1 MKRALLVLLVIA
13 VAGSA
18 AARYVFALLL
28 ERPGPRPP
36 APIRIDVGV
45 GEPFRTTARRLEAA
59 GLVPSALALTLWARF
74 EGVDHAIQ
82 HGAYQFAEALSPIAL
97 VDKMRSGEAM
107 MVHVLLAEGATVHDL
122 ALTLEHSGLGPA
134 ERFVALA
141 HDAAFAH
148 SLAIDAGGLE
158 GYLFPDT
165 YFFSPLDGAEKV
177 LATFVGRFHKVFA
190 PEMAAEARKAG
201 FSVHQIVT
209 LASVTEKETA
219 REEERPLVSAVFRN
233 RLRLGMP
240 LQADPTVI
248 YGIENFNGNLTRKD
262 LETRTPYNTY
272 TEPGLPPG
280 PIANPG
286 RSSLLA
292 AIHPADVPYLY
303 FVAREDGS
311 HEFSTSLADHNR
323 AVNRYQRSRHAR
335 LETR

>member
-1 MKRALLVLLVIA
+1 
-13 VAGSA
+13 
-18 AARYVFALLL
+18 
-28 ERPGPRPP
+28 
-36 APIRIDVGV
+36 
-45 GEPFRTTARRLEAA
+45 
-59 GLVPSALALTLWARF
+59 
-74 EGVDHAIQ
+74 
-82 HGAYQFAEALSPIAL
+82 
-97 VDKMRSGEAM
+97 
-107 MVHVLLAEGATVHDL
+107 
-122 ALTLEHSGLGPA
+122 
-134 ERFVALA
+134 
-141 HDAAFAH
+141 
-148 SLAIDAGGLE
+148 
-158 GYLFPDT
+158 
-165 YFFSPLDGAEKV
+165 
-177 LATFVGRFHKVFA
+177 
-190 PEMAAEARKAG
+190 MAAEARKAG

-335 LETR
+335 LQTR